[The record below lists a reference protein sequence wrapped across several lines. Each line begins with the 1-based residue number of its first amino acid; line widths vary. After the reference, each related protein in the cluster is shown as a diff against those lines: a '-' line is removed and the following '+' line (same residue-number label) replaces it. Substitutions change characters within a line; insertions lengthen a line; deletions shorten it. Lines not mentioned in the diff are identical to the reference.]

1 MNKLLNFL
9 LLRVLSPSVDDDID
23 PDPADD
29 DVDPDPVDDDVDP
42 DPVDD
47 DVDPDPVDDDVDPQP
62 APKISRAAK
71 EIHRLR
77 EEKQAA
83 HDQLAKANAELEAA
97 RRGSQPQGKTHEQQ
111 LREQEDAV
119 LSDPNSDQWQKYAVL
134 SARDAREAK
143 NLAQQTLRDAHD
155 IKDQAE
161 FNAIAATQPKTVE
174 RYKDRVESMLK
185 ELRAKGQNAP
195 RKQLLALVV
204 GQDLIEGK
212 LKSSSAKPAA
222 KPGGVARG
230 KTPGVRSDVSGN
242 AGGRSEA
249 EKRAKRLENVII

>member
-9 LLRVLSPSVDDDID
+9 LLRVLSPSVDDDIE

-29 DVDPDPVDDDVDP
+29 DIEPDPADDDIEP
-42 DPVDD
+42 DPADD
-47 DVDPDPVDDDVDPQP
+47 DIEPDPADGELEPEP
-62 APKISRAAK
+62 APKLSRAQQ
-71 EIHRLR
+71 EIVKTRQR
-77 EEKQAA
+77 AQQAEE
-83 HDQLAKANAELEAA
+83 QLAKANAELEAA

-119 LSDPNSDQWQKYAVL
+119 LNDPAAEPWQRYAVL

-174 RYKDRVESMLK
+174 RYKDKVESMLK

-212 LKSSSAKPAA
+212 LKSSSAKPAV
-222 KPGGVARG
+222 KTGGVVRG